1 MFFCVFVYA
10 WWWPEHAPR
19 RVEQLEL
26 AAMPPESQVVLL
38 AYVRAEEESRQRPGT
53 GAACG
58 GGEFAASFLRVQRRC
73 GARRELVYQVTSLTC
88 AVVPTHH

>member
-38 AYVRAEEESRQRPGT
+38 AYVRAEESRQRPGT

-58 GGEFAASFLRVQRRC
+58 GGEFAASFFPC
-73 GARRELVYQVTSLTC
+73 PAEDGGA
-88 AVVPTHH
+88 VPGGNWFVK